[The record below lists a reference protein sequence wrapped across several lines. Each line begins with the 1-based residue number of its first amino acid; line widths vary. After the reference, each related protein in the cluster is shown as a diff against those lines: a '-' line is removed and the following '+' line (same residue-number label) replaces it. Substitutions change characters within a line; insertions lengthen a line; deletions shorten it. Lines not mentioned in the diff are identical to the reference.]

1 MLTPSIATFLVTLI
15 NIGILFVI
23 LRAVLFKPVTK
34 FMTDRSKNIEA
45 SIAQADKDQA
55 QARQLLQQY
64 EDQLKNADTEAEA
77 ILRTAREN
85 AERESERIVAEGK
98 ARAEN
103 VIAAAQVQIR
113 SEQQAALAV
122 FKAEAAALVVAAATR
137 LLRRDLNQ
145 EDNRR
150 LAASLLQE
158 VAAHVPPD
166 TRT

>member
-1 MLTPSIATFLVTLI
+1 MLTPSIGTFLVTLI

-34 FMTDRSKNIEA
+34 FIADRSKKVEDT
-45 SIAQADKDQA
+45 IAQADRDKA
-55 QARQLLQQY
+55 QAKQLLQQY

-77 ILRTAREN
+77 IIRGAREN
-85 AERESERIVAEGK
+85 AGRESERIIAEGR

-103 VIAAAQVQIR
+103 IIAAAQVQIQAER
-113 SEQQAALAV
+113 QAALAA
-122 FKAEAAALVVAAATR
+122 FKGEAATLVVAAATQ

-158 VAAHVPPD
+158 VATSPD
-166 TRT
+166 VRN